1 MAKRKANELE
11 ELKNTSNDLK
21 RAKLIPQEI
30 AEGNLK
36 LKCMLKEWKQSVE
49 NKGLLDVE
57 KLSEEETQL
66 AIESLLKNY
75 VMQTILTIDTFLT

>member
-21 RAKLIPQEI
+21 RAKLNPQEI